1 MILSLQDMDHVSNGN
16 LSLMA
21 LIRNDADPSG
31 YDQHLVTLMSV
42 PTGGAA
48 FFKVNDTTVKRLT
61 GTFWKE
67 LLAGA
72 LDVAACPSRD
82 GRGCSL
88 SLIHI

>member
-1 MILSLQDMDHVSNGN
+1 
-16 LSLMA
+16 
-21 LIRNDADPSG
+21 
-31 YDQHLVTLMSV
+31 MSV

-82 GRGCSL
+82 GRGCSNGL
-88 SLIHI
+88 YFNFSDSDDFHEFLHRGL